1 MKLSTTTAL
10 AVLATAT
17 AISAAPEQQQQQESQ
32 FASKA
37 LTKREEQD
45 IQELVQHINNYKTR
59 RDAIDEEIMKRD
71 YAIVTDVL
79 AAINQSQLAP
89 KILDYLVSNET
100 FKPIVVNVTIATM
113 KSGIISLQALLDALV
128 SSNLAVNL
136 VNDLIS
142 DCSLYVELFNAAKSV
157 INDLASKVKGLI
169 SKGVSQLIT
178 RDETDIDALAPYVVT
193 MEKRLDLDGVVDN
206 LLDSLYKSGLATSVV
221 KDILTN
227 SDYIPFATDLI
238 KAMIA
243 NNLIDLG
250 NIVDAVKQS
259 GLVTQLFQ
267 KLVNFGTVQTVAE
280 TALLL
285 MLVNVKALVQSLV
298 DLDQVPVPDLDLD
311 QVLVQLQLV
320 VPLVEDLPVVHPMVH
335 QLVHVKRE
343 EEEEEDPTIKRILYN
358 LTKRAGLKNKIEA
371 QSTFFFN

>member
-17 AISAAPEQQQQQESQ
+17 AINAAPEQQQQQESQ

-280 TALLL
+280 TAF
-285 MLVNVKALVQSLV
+285 AAYAGECQGSGAISGGSGSGS
-298 DLDQVPVPDLDLD
+298 DLDLD
-311 QVLVQLQLV
+311 QVLYQYS
-320 VPLVEDLPVVHPMVH
+320 
-335 QLVHVKRE
+335 
-343 EEEEEDPTIKRILYN
+343 YN
-358 LTKRAGLKNKIEA
+358 WWFL
-371 QSTFFFN
+371 